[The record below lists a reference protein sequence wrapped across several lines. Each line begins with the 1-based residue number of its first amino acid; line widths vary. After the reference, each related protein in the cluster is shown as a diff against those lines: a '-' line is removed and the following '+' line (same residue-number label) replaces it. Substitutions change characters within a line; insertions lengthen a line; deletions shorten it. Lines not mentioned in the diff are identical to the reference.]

1 MADSSQHTPRSGI
14 SAPSDIR
21 SRVSELNDHIRTL
34 DQSLAA
40 AHCERNDLQSRLDDY
55 KYPILTLPVE
65 VTSEIF
71 INFLPIYPLA
81 PPIVRILS
89 PALLGQICS
98 KWRTVAFN
106 TPWLRRAIEI
116 EVDTQGAFS
125 VARSKMNPLQLLLD
139 ALTTPALRH
148 LAVSQR
154 GELST
159 HDWSTIFSLI
169 TRSGCTPESVV
180 ITHSSP
186 ALHEADVRALFP
198 SINFIEVFGSIK
210 EANPGDD
217 EEVEEE
223 EDDVDQPDGS
233 YDDDY

>member
-89 PALLGQICS
+89 LALLGQICS

-116 EVDTQGAFS
+116 EVDTRIQALFS
-125 VARSKMNPLQLLLD
+125 AQLNVLDTWLTRSKNCPLSLSVRPVRHKHSGLSYLFYSPYD
-139 ALTTPALRH
+139 LRRLVDTICSH
-148 LAVSQR
+148 SQR
-154 GELST
+154 WEYVRVL
-159 HDWSTIFSLI
+159 IPFSD
-169 TRSGCTPESVV
+169 
-180 ITHSSP
+180 
-186 ALHEADVRALFP
+186 LH
-198 SINFIEVFGSIK
+198 
-210 EANPGDD
+210 
-217 EEVEEE
+217 
-223 EDDVDQPDGS
+223 
-233 YDDDY
+233 